1 MYDVIFDLGW
11 ESNHGVPSLRI
22 QVLLYYSSIK
32 SLLLSPDG
40 CESCSNTCVIEL
52 STTGEGRKKM
62 WWTRNHL
69 GTYEPT
75 GEISRGSAVYKHT
88 ESANGFNLYLYK
100 ARDCTWRTSED
111 VDGDDVFKSVDTA
124 PCPTDIR
131 QWQYINN
138 QHDGDDFWQDGDI
151 TAKCHN
157 GDSVVKTL
165 FDSSS
170 KTLFDSVV
178 NPALQGLGLGG

>member
-1 MYDVIFDLGW
+1 MPPSWAPIVIKIMAG
-11 ESNHGVPSLRI
+11 EACGYETCSTSCP
-22 QVLLYYSSIK
+22 IK
-32 SLLLSPDG
+32 LSA
-40 CESCSNTCVIEL
+40 
-52 STTGEGRKKM
+52 TGEAAEK
-62 WWTRNHL
+62 WDHHL

-75 GEISRGSAVYKHT
+75 GEISRGSAVYKST
-88 ESANGFNLYLYK
+88 TRGFYLY
-100 ARDCTWRTSED
+100 RHSDCTWRTSED
-111 VDGDDVFKSVDTA
+111 VNDDDDDDEQVFKSVDTA

-138 QHDGDDFWQDGDI
+138 QHDGDQFWQDGDI
-151 TAKCHN
+151 TARCHN